1 MKQSEKQKKMKDA
14 GVSLPENFI
23 KLQQESGDESDS
35 SLGFDSDEYE
45 RIMEN
50 YSDAS
55 SGDNSESDGD
65 EVDKEDG
72 GSRYVFVP
80 VS

>member
-1 MKQSEKQKKMKDA
+1 MKDA

>member
-1 MKQSEKQKKMKDA
+1 MKDA

-55 SGDNSESDGD
+55 SGDNSDSDGDD

-72 GSRYVFVP
+72 ESRYVFVP